1 MNYIKIKESQTI
13 GTATKV
19 VDTLIPVNRI
29 AYISG
34 DTTGINIHLD
44 TVDASISGFEYAISG
59 FGTLASASEGFQ
71 TVYDLIDDLV
81 KSPNTVSDYL
91 KINGDDV
98 LTVLLRDYS

>member
-13 GTATKV
+13 NTATKDIDV
-19 VDTLIPVNRI
+19 LIPVNRI
-29 AYISG
+29 TYIDG
-34 DTTGINIHLD
+34 NTTSISINLD
-44 TVDASISGFEYAISG
+44 TEDSSVPGFEYVISG

-91 KINGDDV
+91 KINGDDE
-98 LTVLLRDYS
+98 LTVVLQTQ